1 MAEEGRTANA
11 DRSLLPD
18 PRLVSE
24 GAISD
29 EALRKAEEFIEQEE
43 GYANRLIGWAAIAV
57 TAIAIAMSLFHL
69 YAAYDIVPTQ
79 PLRYT
84 HVAFVLVLSFLLFP
98 LARRFRNRI
107 QWWDVIAAAVC
118 VGILVYAIVG
128 GEDFTDRAT
137 SPDRLDVVL
146 GVIFI
151 VLLLEATRR
160 TTGWI
165 MPVVALLFI
174 AYAMAGPHLPP
185 PWTHRGYD
193 LSRLVG
199 HLFITLEGIFG
210 VAVDV
215 SATLIIMFTIYGA
228 FLQHSGAGK
237 FFIDFSMAL
246 TGGKANS
253 AGRTVVLSSF
263 LLGGPSGS
271 GVATTVTI
279 GAVAYPMMKQAGFEK
294 NAAGGLLAAG
304 GLGAILSPPVLGAAA
319 FLIAEFLKI
328 SYLDVIWMAIIP
340 TCLYYMSLIFMVELD
355 AKRFGADAVRYQ
367 QPMALGALT
376 RRYGFHFT
384 TLIAVVV
391 FMVAGFSPMLAV
403 FYSTLMCF
411 LFSAMTPET
420 TLGPRRLLLLL
431 LAISAVML
439 APALVN
445 VLASLVNVLL
455 RVEIPALAVGGL
467 TDLVAVYLP
476 GFLLVLLGVLG
487 VLGLTKIG
495 REDTLHTQKLARTLS
510 DGSVGVLN
518 AATTCASAGIIVGVV
533 TLTGLG
539 LKFSSI
545 VLDYAGGSLLLTALY
560 TALVVWIVGL
570 AVPVTASY
578 IICAVIAAPALTKLG
593 VPDYAAHMFIFYYAV
608 LSEVSPPTALSP
620 FAAAAITGGDPY
632 VTTLQAWK
640 YTLPA
645 FLVPFVFVL
654 DPQGVGL
661 LMKIPKDGSVWDI
674 LLITGKTAAGLAA
687 LAAAA
692 QNWALRQNTTLERG
706 LWVLA
711 GLLLVFPSLL
721 EALAERITGQDLP
734 HPAPVGLAICVAL
747 LVKQFMSLAPP
758 AAAKS

>member
-1 MAEEGRTANA
+1 MVVG
-11 DRSLLPD
+11 
-18 PRLVSE
+18 SE
-24 GAISD
+24 RGAGTPEIS
-29 EALRKAEEFIEQEE
+29 AAQLRKAEELVESEE
-43 GYANRLIGWAAIAV
+43 GVTNRLAGWAGRTV
-57 TAIAIAMSLFHL
+57 TAIAVAMTLFHL

-84 HVAFVLVLSFLLFP
+84 HVAFVMVLCFLAFP
-98 LARRFRNRI
+98 MALRFRDRI
-107 QWWDVIAAAVC
+107 RWWDVGFAAAAV
-118 VGILVYAIVG
+118 GILGYALLG
-128 GEDFTDRAT
+128 GDDFTDRA
-137 SPDRLDVVL
+137 SVPERLDVVL

-160 TTGWI
+160 TSGPI
-165 MPVVALLFI
+165 MPVVGLLFI
-174 AYAMAGPHLPP
+174 AYAMLGPYLPP

-193 LSRLVG
+193 LDRLVG

-215 SATLIIMFTIYGA
+215 SSSLIILFAIYGA

-237 FFIDFSMAL
+237 FFIDYSLAL
-246 TGGKANS
+246 MGGRPNS

-279 GAVAYPMMKQAGFEK
+279 GAVAYPMMARSGFEK

-328 SYLDVIWMAIIP
+328 SYLDVIRMAVIP
-340 TCLYYMSLIFMVELD
+340 TCLYYLSLLFMVELD
-355 AKRFGADAVRYQ
+355 AKRFGARMVDYDRSQ
-367 QPMALGALT
+367 SLWEMT

-384 TLIAVVV
+384 SLIAVII
-391 FMVAGFSPMLAV
+391 FMIVGYSPMLAV
-403 FYSTLMCF
+403 FYSILMCF
-411 LFSAMTPET
+411 
-420 TLGPRRLLLLL
+420 
-431 LAISAVML
+431 
-439 APALVN
+439 AL
-445 VLASLVNVLL
+445 SFL
-455 RVEIPALAVGGL
+455 RSDTALRGGKLIRALA
-467 TDLVAVYLP
+467 
-476 GFLLVLLGVLG
+476 
-487 VLGLTKIG
+487 
-495 REDTLHTQKLARTLS
+495 
-510 DGSVGVLN
+510 DGSMGVLN

-539 LKFSSI
+539 LKFSAI
-545 VLDYAGGSLLLTALY
+545 VLAYAGGSLLLTALY

-578 IICAVIAAPALTKLG
+578 IICAVITAPALTKLG
-593 VPDYAAHMFIFYYAV
+593 VPDFAAHMFIFYYAV

-654 DPQGVGL
+654 DPAGVGL
-661 LMKIPKDGSVWDI
+661 LLKIPNGGGILDI
-674 LLITGKTAAGLAA
+674 VLITAKTAAGLAA

-692 QNWALRQNTTLERG
+692 QNWTLRRNTLSERLALLI
-706 LWVLA
+706 A

-721 EALAERITGQDLP
+721 EAMLERVSGLDIP
-734 HPAPVGLAICVAL
+734 HPAPFGLALAL
-747 LVKQFMSLAPP
+747 AVVLKQKFIPAPP
-758 AAAKS
+758 APSLP